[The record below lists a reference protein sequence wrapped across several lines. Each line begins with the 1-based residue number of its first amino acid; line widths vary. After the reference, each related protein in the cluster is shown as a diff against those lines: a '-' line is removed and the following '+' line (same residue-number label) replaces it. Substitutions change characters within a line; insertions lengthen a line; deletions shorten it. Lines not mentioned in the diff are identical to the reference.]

1 VKRGWHY
8 LDDIL
13 PLKTSVLLN
22 HVQRGG
28 VGVDFGV
35 DLGVGT
41 DANSI

>member
-13 PLKTSVLLN
+13 LLKTSVLPN
-22 HVQRGG
+22 HVRRGG
-28 VGVDFGV
+28 VGIGFGV
-35 DLGVGT
+35 DLGVGA